1 MKTNLQ
7 LTIITIILLTTVSS
21 PTLLSSLAQ
30 NPPTPTN
37 NSPLQYEWPQL
48 QGDPSFTRFSTGP
61 APNAPDIMWKTNITG
76 IQSYLSAFNGK
87 IYATTKT
94 SVIAIDAKTGDIL
107 WESPIPNPGPWPAV
121 YKIDDTH
128 MIVGNTCINPEN
140 GRPIWNSENFSA
152 TATPLFTNNVYSPQE
167 KMFYIKAASYIQ
179 AWNLSNP
186 DQPPT
191 LTWQTYVS
199 GSGIVGSGIQYGDG
213 KLFPGSFESHQIAL
227 DAKTGTVLWD
237 TNTKGPMLFSGSY
250 ADGKFFRGGTHDN
263 TLYAFDAATGAI
275 LWTFNP
281 GSENGYF
288 CSGTAVAYGMVYA
301 LNKDGHLYAVDA
313 QTGQLIWKYK
323 GPGTLMFPG
332 NPTVADGKVYA
343 TTGQAASYG
352 EEYGASEF
360 ACLDAYSGQ
369 PLWKLPIE
377 AFAPRESVAI
387 AYGNLYLIPA
397 NVTEAVDTISG
408 AEYSTVNQVWAIGTT
423 AWPMWRH
430 DAAHSA
436 TGQSGPTNL
445 ILRWKFTTGGSV
457 VSSPSIANNIA
468 YFGSMDKNLYAV
480 NAQHG
485 NLIWKFQT
493 QAPILSSPAVVDDKV
508 YTGTDDGNIYCLNA
522 YNGSLIWKTYAG
534 GTAPANFA
542 AAVILR
548 SSPTVVNNKVY
559 VGALDSNLYC
569 FDAATGDT
577 VWKYQ
582 TNGYITSSPA
592 VSDDAVYITSQEPTS
607 GVLYKLNAQNGNLI
621 WKKTLPYNIGFM
633 GGTDLH
639 SSPAVADNKVFAATN
654 AGTYYAVDTATGN
667 TLWTY
672 NNSASEEFILCS
684 PIYNNG
690 KVFLI
695 DKFSI
700 VCVNATNG
708 NTIWKT
714 FLGDELY
721 VSPSLAE
728 DKLYVVTDQRHIFVL
743 NATNGDKLSTF
754 TTESNSWSAPTIYEG
769 RVYAGNNDWNVY
781 CLADYPALT
790 STILLSLTNSTAVAG
805 EVTTGSGKLTPA
817 IANATITLTFIKP
830 DGSASSTQ
838 VLTAQKGEFTFTLTP
853 NEIGNWAI
861 MAQWRSD
868 KSYYTSATSPTLVL
882 TVNPPIAPT
891 TSPSESPS
899 PTISSTTP
907 TPFEEQQVAGIPMIY
922 LYTALI
928 AFLIVIITAAA
939 YTYRKRIH
947 H

>member
-7 LTIITIILLTTVSS
+7 FTVVAIILLVTGSS
-21 PTLLSSLAQ
+21 AALLSSLGQTATSQ
-30 NPPTPTN
+30 NSN
-37 NSPLQYEWPQL
+37 CLLQYEWPQL
-48 QGDPSFTRFSTGP
+48 QGDSSFARFSPGP
-61 APNAPDIMWKTNITG
+61 APDAPDIMWKTNITG

-87 IYATTKT
+87 IYATTQT
-94 SVIAIDAKTGDIL
+94 GVFAIDGKTGDIL
-107 WESPIPNPGPWPAV
+107 WESHIHNPGPWPAV
-121 YKIDDTH
+121 YKIDNTH
-128 MIVGNTCINPEN
+128 MVIGNNCIDPEN
-140 GRPIWNSENFSA
+140 GRHIWRSENFSA
-152 TATPLFTNNVYSPQE
+152 TASPLFTNNVYSPEE

-179 AWNLSNP
+179 AWNFSNP
-186 DQPPT
+186 EQPPT
-191 LTWQTYVS
+191 LVWETYVS
-199 GSGIVGSGIQYGDG
+199 GSGLVGSGIQYGDG
-213 KLFPGSFESHQIAL
+213 KVFPGSFESHQVAL
-227 DAKTGTVLWD
+227 DAKTGAILWD

-250 ADGKFFRGGTHDN
+250 YDGKFFRGGTHDN
-263 TLYAFDAATGAI
+263 TLYAFDANTGEI
-275 LWTFNP
+275 LWAFNP
-281 GSENGYF
+281 DSDNGYF
-288 CSGTAVAYGMVYA
+288 CSGTAVAYDMVYA

-313 QTGQLIWKYK
+313 QTGELVWKYK

-332 NPTVADGKVYA
+332 CPTVADGKVYA
-343 TTGQAASYG
+343 TTGQSASYG

-369 PLWKLPIE
+369 ILWKLPIE

-445 ILRWKFTTGGSV
+445 VLRWKFTTSGSV
-457 VSSPSIANNIA
+457 VSSPSIANGIA
-468 YFGSMDKNLYAV
+468 YFGSMDKNIYAV

-493 QAPILSSPAVVDDKV
+493 QAPILSSPAVVNGKV
-508 YTGTDDGNIYCLNA
+508 YTGTDDGNIYCINA

-534 GTAPANFA
+534 GIVPANFA

-559 VGALDSNLYC
+559 VGALDSNIYC
-569 FDAATGDT
+569 FNADNGDT

-582 TNGYITSSPA
+582 TKGYITSSPA
-592 VSDDAVYITSQEPTS
+592 VVDDAVYITSQEPIAGT
-607 GVLYKLNAQNGNLI
+607 LYKLNAQNGNLI
-621 WKKTLPYNIGFM
+621 WKKNIPYNIGFM

-639 SSPAVADNKVFAATN
+639 SSPTVAEGKVFVGTN
-654 AGTYYAVDTATGN
+654 AGTYYSIDTATGN
-667 TLWTY
+667 TFWTY
-672 NNSASEEFILCS
+672 NNTESEEFILCS

-690 KVFLI
+690 KVFLV
-695 DKFSI
+695 DKFSM

-708 NTIWKT
+708 NRIWKT

-728 DKLYVVTDQRHIFVL
+728 DKLYVVTDQRHIFVI
-743 NATNGDKLSTF
+743 NATNGEKLSAF
-754 TTESNSWSAPTIYEG
+754 TTGSNSWSAPTIYQG

-781 CLADYPALT
+781 CLADYAALT
-790 STILLSLTNSTAVAG
+790 SNIVLKLTNSTVVSGSVA
-805 EVTTGSGKLTPA
+805 TGFGKLIPS

-838 VLTAQKGEFTFTLTP
+838 VITAQKGEFTFTLTP
-853 NEIGNWAI
+853 NEVGNWAI
-861 MAQWRSD
+861 IAQWRSNR
-868 KSYYTSATSPTLVL
+868 SFYTSATSPALML
-882 TVNPPIAPT
+882 IVNPAATPTPT
-891 TSPSESPS
+891 TTPS
-899 PTISSTTP
+899 PTAPSTTP
-907 TPFEEQQVAGIPMIY
+907 TPFEEQQVGGIPIIY
-922 LYTALI
+922 LYATFI
-928 AFLIVIITAAA
+928 AFLIVVIIMAA
-939 YTYRKRIH
+939 YIYRKTH